1 MSWEVVSCWI
11 EGHPGLASWVQAFG
25 SIAALGIAIWVASSQ
40 RSAQLK
46 TADKIARDKVA
57 ALIAVVESAS
67 IFATILSVFI
77 ERKPSSFAFKESW
90 KLVNKNWLESSLH
103 SLSQLPAHELGK
115 GDLVRGYFGILAGMT
130 EIRRLVDSAI
140 NAEAFEEQEFFFM
153 YQEVMSQ
160 IRIVQATWRSFQA
173 CASTKQ

>member
-11 EGHPGLASWVQAFG
+11 EGHPGLASWVQAVG

-46 TADKIARDKVA
+46 TADKIARDKVS

-67 IFATILSVFI
+67 MFATVLSVFI

-90 KLVNKNWLESSLH
+90 KLVNKNWLDSSIH
-103 SLSQLPAHELGK
+103 SLSQLPAHEFGR
-115 GDLVRGYFGILAGMT
+115 GDLVRGYFGILAGLS
-130 EIRRLVDSAI
+130 EIRRLVDGAI
-140 NAEAFEEQEFFFM
+140 RAEALEDQEFFFM
-153 YQEVMSQ
+153 YQEVMIQ
-160 IRIVQATWRSFQA
+160 IRIVQSTWRSFQA
-173 CASTKQ
+173 CAATKQ